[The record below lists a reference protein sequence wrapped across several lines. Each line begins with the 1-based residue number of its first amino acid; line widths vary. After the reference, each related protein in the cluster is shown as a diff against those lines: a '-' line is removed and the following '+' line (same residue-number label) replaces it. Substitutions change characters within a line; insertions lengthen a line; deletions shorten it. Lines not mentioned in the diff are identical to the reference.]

1 MATQA
6 AERDSTSPR
15 AGDLRLAFFRSDTSG
30 RCRRVE
36 GFVAQVLQRRQNHA
50 TFAVVPVS
58 QEKQPD
64 LFERFRIDKVP
75 TLVVI
80 EDNAVQRKLELPRS
94 CREIELFLSP
104 WLR

>member
-6 AERDSTSPR
+6 AERDIAAPR
-15 AGDLRLAFFRSDTSG
+15 PDDLRLVFFHSETSG

-36 GFVAQVLQRRQNHA
+36 GFVAQVLQRRHNHD
-50 TFAVVPVS
+50 TFTVVPVAH
-58 QEKQPD
+58 EKQPL
-64 LFERFRIDKVP
+64 LFERFRIDQVP
-75 TLVVI
+75 TLVVV
-80 EDNAVQRKLELPRS
+80 EDKTVRCKLSLPRS